1 MKKLKDVMRKGV
13 APKST
18 FGTNPLDPWST
29 KSNIT
34 EGRTSLLN
42 KFILSKG
49 IEPSSLSTD
58 SMIAYSKTLEFA
70 KWTRD
75 RKMRGESVESLLDE
89 TYPGH
94 SSTEKNPNFNDELS
108 NRRVSPIGKR
118 LKSGKL
124 DYAERSSQDRLKRL
138 MKFTKTKGGLAGPKG
153 NLPEAVDRKD
163 TVTIN
168 IPLMIR
174 LLELAREDVKTDMEL
189 HHIVERLINI
199 RGRGVLGMDHYNY
212 IAGKSRKVFREETDL
227 DDYDTIVK
235 ESAGNYTVH
244 TTTGKHTVYGPSD
257 DHAEMTKHLHRQMGG
272 HGKIIYGEIKKIEP
286 YTGSVANTRDPKS
299 NRSYNESIN
308 KMFNEDDPCLDEM
321 AGANMDTRAVHQHLK
336 KAGWNLTRTTGSH
349 DVFTHKNSK
358 EHIPVPRHRQLKA
371 PLVQSILKTSKMIMD
386 DVELGEMDNRTP
398 SGDRRERRAYGPEA
412 ITQREKETQS
422 QLKKVSPELRKK
434 LRLPEPKEG
443 MSEDK
448 YQDPQAATQTVGME
462 VESKKRFK
470 SLRPAKN
477 VKEDMYDTEKEDKS
491 VQTYGKKPKFKKTDD
506 MNNDGND
513 EVTARS
519 TLSGGKTMTG
529 QNRDT
534 VEIDPS
540 MRKRLDPTG
549 AVGSRK
555 TTEKK

>member
-58 SMIAYSKTLEFA
+58 SLIAYSKTLEFA
-70 KWTRD
+70 KWVRD
-75 RKMRGESVESLLDE
+75 RKMRGESVDNS
-89 TYPGH
+89 
-94 SSTEKNPNFNDELS
+94 
-108 NRRVSPIGKR
+108 II
-118 LKSGKL
+118 
-124 DYAERSSQDRLKRL
+124 Q
-138 MKFTKTKGGLAGPKG
+138 
-153 NLPEAVDRKD
+153 EAVDRKD

-212 IAGKSRKVFREETDL
+212 IAGKSRKVFKEETTDRK
-227 DDYDTIVK
+227 D
-235 ESAGNYTVH
+235 AANYTVH
-244 TTTGKHTVYGPSD
+244 TSTGVHSVYGPGH
-257 DHAEMTKHLHRQMGG
+257 DHEAMTKHLHRQMGG
-272 HGKIIYGEIKKIEP
+272 HGKIIYGDIKKIEP

-308 KMFNEDDPCLDEM
+308 KMSNGDDSCLDEM

-371 PLVQSILKTSKMIMD
+371 PLVQGILKTSKMIMD
-386 DVELGEMDNRTP
+386 DVELE
-398 SGDRRERRAYGPEA
+398 
-412 ITQREKETQS
+412 
-422 QLKKVSPELRKK
+422 
-434 LRLPEPKEG
+434 
-443 MSEDK
+443 EDK
-448 YQDPQAATQTVGME
+448 FQDPQAATQTVGME

-470 SLRPAKN
+470 SLRPVKN
-477 VKEDMYDTEKEDKS
+477 VKEDMYDAEKEDKS

-506 MNNDGND
+506 TDNNESD

-519 TLSGGKTMTG
+519 TLSGGKTLTG
-529 QNRDT
+529 QTRDT

-540 MRKRLDPTG
+540 MRKRLDPTR
-549 AVGSRK
+549 ASKTRK

>member
-1 MKKLKDVMRKGV
+1 MKKLKDVVRKGV

-58 SMIAYSKTLEFA
+58 SLIAYSKTLEFE
-70 KWTRD
+70 KWVRD
-75 RKMRGESVESLLDE
+75 RKLRVESVESHTLVRQRLLQ
-89 TYPGH
+89 
-94 SSTEKNPNFNDELS
+94 K
-108 NRRVSPIGKR
+108 
-118 LKSGKL
+118 KL
-124 DYAERSSQDRLKRL
+124 
-138 MKFTKTKGGLAGPKG
+138 G

-199 RGRGVLGMDHYNY
+199 RSRGVLGMDHYNY
-212 IAGKSRKVFREETDL
+212 IAGKSRKAFREETDL
-227 DDYDTIVK
+227 DDYDTIANIK
-235 ESAGNYTVH
+235 ESSPDWGNYTVH
-244 TTTGKHTVYGPSD
+244 TSTGKHTVYGPSD

-272 HGKIIYGEIKKIEP
+272 HGKIIYGDIKKIEP
-286 YTGSVANTRDPKS
+286 HTDAVANTRDPKS

-308 KMFNEDDPCLDEM
+308 KMSKKDDPCWTGYRMDGSKSKGGKQVPNCVPEETDLEEM

-349 DVFTHKNSK
+349 DVFTHKDSK

-371 PLVQSILKTSKMIMD
+371 PLVKSILKTSK
-386 DVELGEMDNRTP
+386 VTLAT
-398 SGDRRERRAYGPEA
+398 
-412 ITQREKETQS
+412 
-422 QLKKVSPELRKK
+422 
-434 LRLPEPKEG
+434 
-443 MSEDK
+443 EDK
-448 YQDPQAATQTVGME
+448 FQDSQAATQTVGME

-470 SLRPAKN
+470 SLRP
-477 VKEDMYDTEKEDKS
+477 VKIKEELYDTEKENKS
-491 VQTYGKKPKFKKTDD
+491 AQVYGKKPKFAKTDGRD
-506 MNNDGND
+506 NNETDK
-513 EVTARS
+513 VTARA
-519 TLSGGKTMTG
+519 TLSGGKTLTG
-529 QNRDT
+529 QPRDT

-540 MRKRLDPTG
+540 MKTRLD
-549 AVGSRK
+549 ANK
-555 TTEKK
+555 TREKK

>member
-13 APKST
+13 APNVD

-70 KWTRD
+70 KWVRD
-75 RKMRGESVESLLDE
+75 RKMRGESVDNS
-89 TYPGH
+89 
-94 SSTEKNPNFNDELS
+94 
-108 NRRVSPIGKR
+108 II
-118 LKSGKL
+118 
-124 DYAERSSQDRLKRL
+124 Q
-138 MKFTKTKGGLAGPKG
+138 
-153 NLPEAVDRKD
+153 EAVDRKD

-235 ESAGNYTVH
+235 ESVSDWGNYTVH
-244 TTTGKHTVYGPSD
+244 TSTGKHTVYGPSD
-257 DHAEMTKHLHRQMGG
+257 NHAEMTKHLHRQMGG
-272 HGKIIYGEIKKIEP
+272 HGKIIYGDIKKIEP
-286 YTGSVANTRDPKS
+286 YTDAVADTRDPRS

-308 KMFNEDDPCLDEM
+308 KMSNEDDPCLDEM

-371 PLVQSILKTSKMIMD
+371 PLVQGILKTSKMIMD
-386 DVELGEMDNRTP
+386 DVELEEMDNRTP

-412 ITQREKETQS
+412 ITQREKEIQS
-422 QLKKVSPELRKK
+422 QLQKVSPELRKK
-434 LRLPEPKEG
+434 LRLPEPKQSK
-443 MSEDK
+443 SEDK

-470 SLRPAKN
+470 SLRPVKN
-477 VKEDMYDTEKEDKS
+477 VKEDMYDAEKEDNF

-506 MNNDGND
+506 TYNNESD

-519 TLSGGKTMTG
+519 TLSGGKTLTG
-529 QNRDT
+529 QTRDT

-540 MRKRLDPTG
+540 MRKRLDPTSAYKTG
-549 AVGSRK
+549 K